1 MLPAAQKAGDSLGRP
16 QPPGIVEP
24 LRAAAGEGP
33 QDAQKGSAQPS
44 CSVKEE
50 PDADGQEMGKSG
62 GRTCLGVCWW
72 SVDVPS
78 WDGDPGGTTDCTA
91 GPCEAGTKCWLTEC
105 HVAGTHSGLLP
116 AVRGGPQLQHPSQYQ
131 LICPGSQVCLLT
143 PDPCLPH
150 FLAPAS
156 PLNPVQSQE
165 GPVGHGEPDS
175 ASFHPPRIQVS
186 SLRWGENVLGGHSA
200 WQCFRLLGQP
210 FLCSL
215 LPRSELVPGC
225 PVGPGGQGQIGGL
238 YSWGGF

>member
-186 SLRWGENVLGGHSA
+186 SLRWGGECPWWSLCLAVFQAPRPAILVLFA
-200 WQCFRLLGQP
+200 A
-210 FLCSL
+210 
-215 LPRSELVPGC
+215 
-225 PVGPGGQGQIGGL
+225 QIGVGTRVPCR
-238 YSWGGF
+238 SWGTGTDWRSL